1 MALDLKSIDKNE
13 LTKIWQQLV
22 GKQKFGSQPL
32 PGWLVYLLL
41 GFGLFLL
48 LGGGLVYF
56 QGASIESEYK
66 TLTRTAQGIHKE
78 SETTIRRLQSILRS
92 PSAIENGRAHVQ
104 KKIDYRELLAA
115 LRETDGS
122 IIDVRTFDADLLNK
136 PIDSLSSAIYPQQY
150 VIYDMLLEADNNG
163 TAAVQIMQDDG
174 RNLVVGVTKLKDK
187 EGDIGYLLVS
197 WKADELFDRLG
208 STGKV
213 NGFLSLQQSAG
224 ATHFTSLKSIG
235 TAPEGWVGAERQ
247 PVRGSLL
254 YISWSQPPLPGMKSS
269 TNALLLMLLGTL
281 VLVIGWVRKPAGE
294 TDIKAEPTLR
304 ADSHELTTDG
314 SSDEKQ
320 HEAEEMAAFNA
331 RQLNLDTPAPGTE
344 AEPEPGSL
352 LKKEIA
358 ATDLSHKIPEVEKN
372 PERIKPVA
380 SIFKAYDIRGIV
392 NQTLTEDAAWF
403 IGRAVGTLAF
413 RRNAGPIVV
422 ARDGRVS
429 GPALI
434 KALKRGILSTG
445 CDVIEI
451 GMVPTGV
458 LYYAAA
464 EFGSGSG
471 VMVTGSHNPPEY
483 NGLKMVIGG
492 VTLAADEIQGLY
504 QMICDDDFEEG
515 VGVTRTEGVL
525 SRYQE
530 RISTD
535 IQLARPLKIVADCG
549 NGVGGVNAISVLQSI
564 GAEVSALY
572 DDVDGSFPNH
582 HPDPSVPENLE
593 DLIKAVQGTNADL
606 GVAFDGDADRLG
618 VVLPSGEIIY
628 SDRLMILFVQDIL
641 SRNPGATI
649 IYDVKCS
656 RHLTEAIREAGGVPL
671 MWKTGHSLIKNKM
684 PEMKSPFAGEMSGHF
699 FFKER
704 WYGVDDGIYSACRL
718 LEILAWKIDS
728 PQEVLGALPHG
739 ISTPELKVD
748 MEEGENHPF
757 VDLLQ
762 DRAHFD
768 NAEINTIDGLRVDFA
783 DGWGLVRA
791 SNTTPILVMRF
802 DADTEEALQRIQ
814 NAFRD
819 LLMSLR
825 PDLDLIYRF
834 NKKTIAKSRRGAKG
848 AEKNNAS
855 FTLLRENILL

>member
-1 MALDLKSIDKNE
+1 MAVDRKSMNKIE

-22 GKQKFGSQPL
+22 GKQKFGSRPL
-32 PGWLVYLLL
+32 PLWLAYLLL
-41 GFGLFLL
+41 GFGIFLL
-48 LGGGLVYF
+48 LMGALVYF
-56 QGASIESEYK
+56 QSSSIESEYRA
-66 TLTRTAQGIHKE
+66 LTRTAQGIHKQT
-78 SETTIRRLQSILRS
+78 ETTIRRMQSILRS
-92 PSAIENGRAHVQ
+92 PSAIESGRAHVQ

-122 IIDVRTFDADLLNK
+122 ITDVRTFDADLLNK
-136 PIDSLSSAIYPQQY
+136 SIDSLSSAIYPQQY
-150 VIYDMLLEADNNG
+150 VLYDMLLAADNSG
-163 TAAVQIMQDDG
+163 TAAIQMMQDDG

-187 EGDIGYLLVS
+187 EGDVGYLLIS
-197 WKADELFDRLG
+197 WKAEELFERLA
-208 STGKV
+208 SVGKV
-213 NGFLSLQQSAG
+213 KGFLSLQQSAG
-224 ATHFTSLKSIG
+224 ATHFTSMKSIG
-235 TAPEGWVGAERQ
+235 HAPEGWVGAERLQ
-247 PVRGSLL
+247 VRGSLF
-254 YISWSQPPLPGMKSS
+254 YVSWSQPPLAGMKSS
-269 TNALLLMLLGTL
+269 KNALLLMVLGLL
-281 VLVIGWVRKPAGE
+281 VFVIGWVRKPATGVASGQE
-294 TDIKAEPTLR
+294 SVLR
-304 ADSHELTTDG
+304 ADSERLEADAANL
-314 SSDEKQ
+314 SEKQ
-320 HEAEEMAAFNA
+320 RDAEEMAAFNT
-331 RQLNLDTPAPGTE
+331 RQLSLDTPVPGE
-344 AEPEPGSL
+344 EVEPELKSTLEKETLVTEL
-352 LKKEIA
+352 LN
-358 ATDLSHKIPEVEKN
+358 KIPEIKQQR
-372 PERIKPVA
+372 ERIKPVA

-392 NQTLTEDAAWF
+392 NQTLTEDAAWY
-403 IGRAVGTLAF
+403 IGRAVGTVAF
-413 RRNAGPIVV
+413 RRSAGPVVV

-434 KALKRGILSTG
+434 KALKQGILSTG

-458 LYYAAA
+458 LYFAAA
-464 EFGSGSG
+464 EFKSGSG

-483 NGLKMVIGG
+483 NGLKMVVGG
-492 VTLAADEIQGLY
+492 VTLASDEIQDLY
-504 QMICDDDFEEG
+504 RMICDDDFEEG

-530 RISTD
+530 RISSD

-628 SDRLMILFVQDIL
+628 SDRLMILFVRDIL

-718 LEILAWKIDS
+718 LEILAWKVDT
-728 PQEVLGALPHG
+728 PQEVLAALPHG
-739 ISTPELKVD
+739 ISTPELKVE
-748 MEEGENHPF
+748 MEEGENHAF
-757 VDLLQ
+757 VDILQ

-802 DADTEEALQRIQ
+802 DADTEEALLRIQ

-825 PDLDLIYRF
+825 PDLDLPF
-834 NKKTIAKSRRGAKG
+834 
-848 AEKNNAS
+848 
-855 FTLLRENILL
+855 

>member
-1 MALDLKSIDKNE
+1 
-13 LTKIWQQLV
+13 
-22 GKQKFGSQPL
+22 
-32 PGWLVYLLL
+32 
-41 GFGLFLL
+41 
-48 LGGGLVYF
+48 
-56 QGASIESEYK
+56 
-66 TLTRTAQGIHKE
+66 
-78 SETTIRRLQSILRS
+78 
-92 PSAIENGRAHVQ
+92 
-104 KKIDYRELLAA
+104 
-115 LRETDGS
+115 
-122 IIDVRTFDADLLNK
+122 
-136 PIDSLSSAIYPQQY
+136 
-150 VIYDMLLEADNNG
+150 MLLEADNNG
-163 TAAVQIMQDDG
+163 TATIQMMQDDG
-174 RNLVVGVTKLKDK
+174 RNLVVGVTKLKDLG
-187 EGDIGYLLVS
+187 GDIGYLLIS
-197 WKADELFDRLG
+197 WKAEELFDRLD
-208 STGKV
+208 SSGKV
-213 NGFLSLQQSAG
+213 KGFLSLQQSAG

-235 TAPEGWVGAERQ
+235 TAPEGWVGAERRS
-247 PVRGSLL
+247 VRGSLF

-269 TNALLLMLLGTL
+269 KNALLLMLLGAL
-281 VLVIGWVRKPAGE
+281 VFVIGWVRKPVAGLSSE
-294 TDIKAEPTLR
+294 HEPILM
-304 ADSHELTTDG
+304 ADNELLIPNEG
-314 SSDEKQ
+314 ISRDEKRR
-320 HEAEEMAAFNA
+320 EAKEMAAFNTH
-331 RQLNLDTPAPGTE
+331 QLTLETPAPGTE
-344 AEPEPGSL
+344 AEPEFESKL
-352 LKKEIA
+352 EKEA
-358 ATDLSHKIPEVEKN
+358 AVPETINKIPEVVQSQ
-372 PERIKPVA
+372 ERIKPVA

-392 NQTLTEDAAWF
+392 NKTLTEDAAWF
-403 IGRAVGTLAF
+403 IGRAVGTVAF
-413 RRNAGPIVV
+413 RREAGPIVV

-458 LYYAAA
+458 LYFAAA
-464 EFGSGSG
+464 ELGSGSG

-492 VTLAADEIQGLY
+492 VTLASDDIQNLY
-504 QMICDDDFEEG
+504 RMICDDDFEEG

-530 RISTD
+530 RISSD

-593 DLIKAVQGTNADL
+593 DLIKAVQGAHADL

-656 RHLTEAIREAGGVPL
+656 RHLTEAIRDAGGVPL

-739 ISTPELKVD
+739 ISTPELKVE

-757 VDLLQ
+757 VELLQ

-791 SNTTPILVMRF
+791 SNTTPVLVMRF

-825 PDLDLIYRF
+825 PDLDLPF
-834 NKKTIAKSRRGAKG
+834 
-848 AEKNNAS
+848 
-855 FTLLRENILL
+855 